1 MVFLFV
7 IELAT
12 ERRVT
17 DDYYTDERVSSVI
30 ILLTEFI
37 PVTDRSS
44 PSVKLFSGVV
54 ATLENKPKRELIR
67 LSPIDVGLNGKMLL
81 FGDPID

>member
-1 MVFLFV
+1 
-7 IELAT
+7 
-12 ERRVT
+12 
-17 DDYYTDERVSSVI
+17 
-30 ILLTEFI
+30 
-37 PVTDRSS
+37 
-44 PSVKLFSGVV
+44 V